1 MSGSSRIS
9 RLVHIAQKRAPGLD
23 PKVCSGLGTTA
34 CTKTKT
40 SGASHE
46 SVQTRRALSGNE
58 ETPYVSCNAAEPP
71 QPRFRRLLACR
82 HCPLPWREGLGKR
95 CRRGDRLCGRQVRLN
110 EHRACDS
117 AATGHVGALRSKEVA
132 YAIAGGLVGCIAITY
147 IQWSSVGRLQT
158 VLPWTTICDS
168 GQAAAAASTIDRA
181 GDTGQG
187 RSSRGRTSLSFAI
200 DVSGQLLDRFPGTA
214 RKNIIDVS
222 SNGTNNDGLP
232 VTESRRRA
240 VTSSMQSQWS
250 ELSLALPPTFPAT
263 SGRMSSAGQDHSS
276 SLPHHPPTI
285 RSPFAESSF
294 WRSAALL
301 QGMIARPGSRSRC
314 LFSGYLWIIR
324 LRRRISKSCDDRRR
338 PS

>member
-1 MSGSSRIS
+1 MSHATLRSLRS
-9 RLVHIAQKRAPGLD
+9 LVSG
-23 PKVCSGLGTTA
+23 VC
-34 CTKTKT
+34 
-40 SGASHE
+40 
-46 SVQTRRALSGNE
+46 
-58 ETPYVSCNAAEPP
+58 
-71 QPRFRRLLACR
+71 LLAATVPFPGAR
-82 HCPLPWREGLGKR
+82 AWANDVDAAIVFAVDKSASINIERATLQ
-95 CRRGDRLCGRQVRLN
+95 RQ
-110 EHRACDS
+110 
-117 AATGHVGALRSKEVA
+117 GHVGALRSKEVA

-240 VTSSMQSQWS
+240 VAKGYIINAIAVERT
-250 ELSLALPPTFPAT
+250 EPGITTDLPGYFRENVIGGAADY
-263 SGRMSSAGQDHSS
+263 SVAIRRKLVLEISSATPSN
-276 SLPHHPPTI
+276 
-285 RSPFAESSF
+285 
-294 WRSAALL
+294 
-301 QGMIARPGSRSRC
+301 
-314 LFSGYLWIIR
+314 
-324 LRRRISKSCDDRRR
+324 DRTTR
-338 PS
+338 

>member
-1 MSGSSRIS
+1 MFHATLRSVRSLVSG
-9 RLVHIAQKRAPGLD
+9 
-23 PKVCSGLGTTA
+23 VC
-34 CTKTKT
+34 
-40 SGASHE
+40 
-46 SVQTRRALSGNE
+46 
-58 ETPYVSCNAAEPP
+58 
-71 QPRFRRLLACR
+71 LLAATVPFPGAR
-82 HCPLPWREGLGKR
+82 AWANDVDAAIVFAVDKSASINIEHATLQ
-95 CRRGDRLCGRQVRLN
+95 RQ
-110 EHRACDS
+110 
-117 AATGHVGALRSKEVA
+117 GHVDALRSKEVA

-240 VTSSMQSQWS
+240 VAKGYIINAIAVERT
-250 ELSLALPPTFPAT
+250 EPGVTTDLPGYFRENVIGGAGSFVIAPA
-263 SGRMSSAGQDHSS
+263 SPADYSVAIRRKLVLEISSAAPSN
-276 SLPHHPPTI
+276 
-285 RSPFAESSF
+285 
-294 WRSAALL
+294 
-301 QGMIARPGSRSRC
+301 
-314 LFSGYLWIIR
+314 
-324 LRRRISKSCDDRRR
+324 DRTTR
-338 PS
+338 